1 MKITFLGTGTSQGV
15 PVIAC
20 KCDVCL
26 SNNKKDKRLRSSVL
40 IEINGWNIVID
51 TGPDFRF
58 QMLREGVQTLDA
70 ILYTHEH
77 KDHIAGLD
85 DVRAFNYNQKVQIP
99 VYGARRVLDAIK
111 SEFHYA
117 FTEPRYPGVPELL
130 LHEVRNEEFIICED
144 IPVVPIEVMH
154 FKLPVNGFRI
164 GDFTYITD
172 MKTISEEEQR
182 KIAGSEILVINALQ
196 KGDHISHLTLQEAID
211 FAEEINAKQ
220 TYFTHISHKLGK
232 HEDVSKLL
240 PPNIFLAF
248 DGMKVSSFL
257 K

>member
-1 MKITFLGTGTSQGV
+1 
-15 PVIAC
+15 
-20 KCDVCL
+20 
-26 SNNKKDKRLRSSVL
+26 
-40 IEINGWNIVID
+40 
-51 TGPDFRF
+51 
-58 QMLREGVQTLDA
+58 
-70 ILYTHEH
+70 
-77 KDHIAGLD
+77 
-85 DVRAFNYNQKVQIP
+85 
-99 VYGARRVLDAIK
+99 
-111 SEFHYA
+111 
-117 FTEPRYPGVPELL
+117 
-130 LHEVRNEEFIICED
+130 
-144 IPVVPIEVMH
+144 
-154 FKLPVNGFRI
+154 
-164 GDFTYITD
+164 